1 MQNYYAPQYYEVN
14 PADLNMLLM
23 EFEKAINGSL
33 NCHKVGTISNF
44 YPETQTADAVI
55 GSRAVIG
62 QKNLNN
68 NSSVFADYPPILNRP
83 VIILGGGDGAITFPI
98 KSGDECLIL
107 FNDKDM
113 TPWYNSNSPQS
124 PNDTERLH
132 HLTDA
137 IILVG
142 LKSAKNHISDYNP
155 DATEIRCGNTKI
167 SLYSDHIDVTCPLTD
182 FKNTIK
188 YSGVEGYDT
197 SSNLVL
203 PLIYDGDPTSSTY
216 QQLCS
221 ISLVDLAALLSEFL

>member
-1 MQNYYAPQYYEVN
+1 MQNYYVSQYYEVN

-155 DATEIRCGNTKI
+155 DATEIRCGKTKI
-167 SLYSDHIDVTCPLTD
+167 SLYSDHIEVDGFTAQSGIYLFYTEVPGFVSSMAFVNGLLVYVT
-182 FKNTIK
+182 
-188 YSGVEGYDT
+188 
-197 SSNLVL
+197 
-203 PLIYDGDPTSSTY
+203 
-216 QQLCS
+216 
-221 ISLVDLAALLSEFL
+221 IS

>member
-55 GSRAVIG
+55 GARAVIG

-83 VIILGGGDGAITFPI
+83 VIILGGGGGAITFPI

-167 SLYSDHIDVTCPLTD
+167 SLYSDHIEVDGNTALSGTYLFYTEAPGFVSSMTFVNGLLTDVT
-182 FKNTIK
+182 
-188 YSGVEGYDT
+188 
-197 SSNLVL
+197 
-203 PLIYDGDPTSSTY
+203 
-216 QQLCS
+216 
-221 ISLVDLAALLSEFL
+221 LS